1 MLVNNTTAT
10 IVIQDNNQPVISG
23 IVDVNITTHTAT
35 IEWNTDEVSYSE
47 VSFGTESGNYTD
59 SVSDTTL
66 VTSHRI
72 DLSELMWSTTYYYN
86 VTSTDQ
92 AGNTNQSIE
101 YNFTTPYNYET
112 AVSSIENNTKYINAT
127 NNTDTNVE
135 FVPNQNVSGNINIT
149 LSSNIS
155 ELVNI
160 TNPLNST
167 YGLVSG
173 DTPVEKYFQ
182 VNVSGNLSSENVSWA
197 MFKLYYTIADLDQNG
212 DGDANDAGIDL
223 DESKLTIYWYNE
235 SGDWIKLVKDL
246 NLTAYG
252 GPYVYDAG
260 VNTTDT
266 DVYAGYAWVNKS
278 GFSTFALVSSPIVK
292 NDKETT
298 GGGGGG
304 GGGGGTSG
312 EAFENILIQENDR
325 QSVFKDNDVAYSF
338 EMDGNIVRYVN
349 FTSLTSSGTI
359 VSKVEIL
366 NHTSAMVDVAA
377 PDSVFKNL
385 NIWLGNLGWA
395 SDRNIKDVTITFEV
409 NRSWIQENN
418 IDPDT
423 LTLSR
428 YTNDTGT
435 PTWLPLQTTLVAEE
449 DEVLVYM
456 AVTSPDGFGNFA
468 VVGVEIGSQPQS
480 TPTPVVT
487 STGTSSGTPV
497 VEPTPIGGSNFTWLI
512 IGFVIL
518 LLVAGVGYMERDLI
532 TKWLNERRP

>member
-1 MLVNNTTAT
+1 
-10 IVIQDNNQPVISG
+10 
-23 IVDVNITTHTAT
+23 
-35 IEWNTDEVSYSE
+35 
-47 VSFGTESGNYTD
+47 
-59 SVSDTTL
+59 
-66 VTSHRI
+66 
-72 DLSELMWSTTYYYN
+72 MWSTTYYYR

-92 AGNTNQSIE
+92 AGNANQSIE

-112 AVSSIENNTKYINAT
+112 PVSSIENDTNYVNAT

-135 FVPNQNVSGNINIT
+135 FVANQNVSGNISIT

-155 ELVNI
+155 ELVNV
-160 TNPLNST
+160 TNPLNNT
-167 YGLVSG
+167 NGLVSG

-197 MFKLYYTIADLDQNG
+197 IFKLYYTIADLDQNG
-212 DGDANDAGIDL
+212 DGDANDAGIDF
-223 DESKLTIYWYNE
+223 DESKTTIYWYNE
-235 SGDWIKLVKDL
+235 SGDWIKLIKDL

-252 GPYVYDAG
+252 GPYVHDTG

-278 GFSTFALVSSPIVK
+278 GFSTFALVSSPIVEIDEK
-292 NDKETT
+292 TT
-298 GGGGGG
+298 SSGGGGGG
-304 GGGGGTSG
+304 GGGSSG

-325 QSVFKDNDVAYSF
+325 QSVFKDNDIAYSF
-338 EMDGNIVRYVN
+338 DMDGNIVRYVN

-366 NHTSAMVDVAA
+366 NHTSTMVDIPA

-395 SDRNIKDVTITFEV
+395 SEKNIRDVTITFEV

-423 LTLSR
+423 VTLSR

-449 DEVLVYM
+449 DEFLVYM
-456 AVTSPDGFGNFA
+456 SITTPDGFGNFV
-468 VVGVEIGSQPQS
+468 VVGVEIGSQPQA

-487 STGTSSGTPV
+487 STGNSFGTPV
-497 VEPTPIGGSNFTWLI
+497 IEPTPASTDGSNSTWLI
-512 IGFVIL
+512 VGFIIL
-518 LLVAGVGYMERDLI
+518 LLVVGVGYMERDLI